1 MWSYTETTVWLS
13 EELKWVQWKGCLSRL
28 QRPFFI
34 KLCMCKWQL
43 LCCGI
48 CCIIKRRVRDV
59 WNLTLIK
66 KKKTTVR
73 SNYSQKHQKTTF
85 LQWDMG
91 TQSSSKEQH
100 SGSVSVR
107 YGWEF
112 LDPDLENPVQ
122 SDTWAQMFNLTLHD
136 KLWTWTLS
144 PQRLQRCDGMI
155 GTGRRCSIGIN
166 NEDVLLFNY
175 V

>member
-34 KLCMCKWQL
+34 KPCMCKWQL

-66 KKKTTVR
+66 KKKHGQIKLLSKT
-73 SNYSQKHQKTTF
+73 SKNYV
-85 LQWDMG
+85 LA
-91 TQSSSKEQH
+91 
-100 SGSVSVR
+100 VR
-107 YGWEF
+107 YGNSE
-112 LDPDLENPVQ
+112 LIQ
-122 SDTWAQMFNLTLHD
+122 RATLRIGMSPIRMRISGSRSR
-136 KLWTWTLS
+136 KPRPIWYLS
-144 PQRLQRCDGMI
+144 PNVQLNFAWQVVNMD
-155 GTGRRCSIGIN
+155 SIASATAEVWWN
-166 NEDVLLFNY
+166 DRY
-175 V
+175 WQKMQYRYQ